1 MVEMLIETKQSNGD
15 DDVNEAIRKFRKDKF
30 AISPEHR
37 GFNEQYTILG
47 GKNLE
52 VQDER
57 LEVAEG
63 ASVAQMARAFKKF
76 SSNKLQQRKL
86 LSRFI
91 DMIAA

>member
-1 MVEMLIETKQSNGD
+1 
-15 DDVNEAIRKFRKDKF
+15 
-30 AISPEHR
+30 
-37 GFNEQYTILG
+37 LG